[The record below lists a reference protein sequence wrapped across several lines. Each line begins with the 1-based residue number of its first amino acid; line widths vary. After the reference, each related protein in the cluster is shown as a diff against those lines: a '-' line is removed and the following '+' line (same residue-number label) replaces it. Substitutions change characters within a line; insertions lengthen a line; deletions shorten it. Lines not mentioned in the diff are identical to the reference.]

1 MFHKCVGTIFGAKY
15 HLCWGN
21 ENVLKFQSIISTI
34 DPGKYIV
41 AKHCR
46 LQGSY
51 YQGTC
56 GRGLQSFSQPLWEGR
71 TVNSQEGRL
80 QCWMIFSFAILS
92 T

>member
-1 MFHKCVGTIFGAKY
+1 MFHACVGTMFGAKY

-21 ENVLKFQSIISTI
+21 VFQFQSIISTI

-51 YQGTC
+51 PWELVGSNPLTK
-56 GRGLQSFSQPLWEGR
+56 PLWEGR
-71 TVNSQEGRL
+71 TV
-80 QCWMIFSFAILS
+80 IFSGG
-92 T
+92 

>member
-1 MFHKCVGTIFGAKY
+1 MFHKCLGTILGAKY

-21 ENVLKFQSIISTI
+21 LFQFQPIISTI

-41 AKHCR
+41 ASHCR

-56 GRGLQSFSQPLWEGR
+56 GVESFSQPLWEGELLVLR
-71 TVNSQEGRL
+71 RVDLHFG
-80 QCWMIFSFAILS
+80 
-92 T
+92 

>member
-1 MFHKCVGTIFGAKY
+1 MFHKCIGTMLGAKY

-21 ENVLKFQSIISTI
+21 LFQFQSIISFI

-41 AKHCR
+41 AKNCR

-56 GRGLQSFSQPLWEGR
+56 GRGFPTFSKPLWEGR